1 MVSSSTTFS
10 LSSATAL
17 VGVFV
22 FEARPAVGVAFPP
35 VATLGRGLAGA
46 SDVRGLALAMEEP
59 GLAVD
64 GAGFFANVASFGDVT
79 LAAAEVPTE
88 GLVETTRDGFAAVE

>member
-10 LSSATAL
+10 LSSA

-22 FEARPAVGVAFPP
+22 FKAKPVVGVAFPP
-35 VATLGRGLAGA
+35 IATLGRDFAGA
-46 SDVRGLALAMEEP
+46 SDVRGLGPAVEEP

-64 GAGFFANVASFGDVT
+64 AAGFFANVASFGDVT
-79 LAAAEVPTE
+79 LAAAAAAVAE